1 MNIYDIAEKAGVS
14 IATVSR
20 VMNGSDKVSE
30 KTKQKILDIMHEAD
44 YTPNAF
50 ARGLTFNTMSTIG
63 LLCANV
69 SDPFWGTAVSYLEK
83 GFRSKGYDCFLCCA
97 GYDRSTRKEY
107 VKLLLSKKVD
117 AIVLVGS
124 TFVGLKEENNQYLF
138 DAAKEVPMIL
148 VNGYLD
154 HPNFYCALCDDVE
167 AVCNVTTNLINEGF
181 KNTLFLY
188 RADSY
193 SGRHKRKGFINAF
206 EKAGI
211 EVKPE
216 QILCM
221 SDSITGLRDS
231 LSKYYD
237 ETYKFDSVVA
247 GDDELAIAAI
257 KMAHQ
262 KGLKVPTEFSVIG
275 YNNTNVGLC
284 SEPEISTLDNRLEL
298 ICSDAVGFVIDI
310 LDKKDVPKK
319 TVISAEYIKRGSTTF

>member
-30 KTKQKILDIMHEAD
+30 KTRQKILDIMHEED

-50 ARGLTFNTMSTIG
+50 ARGLTFNTMSTVG

-69 SDPFWGTAVSYLEK
+69 SDPFWGTAVSHLER

-97 GYDRSTRKEY
+97 GYELDTRKEY
-107 VKLLLSKKVD
+107 IKLLLSKKVD

-124 TFVGLKEENNQYLF
+124 TFVDLNMENNQYLF
-138 DAAKEVPMIL
+138 DASKEVPMVL

-167 AVCNVTTNLINEGF
+167 AVCNVTTNLINGGH
-181 KNTLFLY
+181 KDALFLY

-193 SGRHKRKGFINAF
+193 SGVHKRKGFVKAF
-206 EKAGI
+206 ENANI
-211 EVKPE
+211 ELKPE
-216 QILCM
+216 QILR
-221 SDSITGLRDS
+221 TGGGIHDVQECLTD
-231 LSKYYD
+231 YYD
-237 ETYKFDSVVA
+237 NTYKFNSVIA
-247 GDDELAIAAI
+247 GDDELGIAAI
-257 KMAHQ
+257 KMAHK
-262 KGLKVPTEFSVIG
+262 KGLRIPEDFSVIG

-284 SEPEISTLDNRLEL
+284 CEPEISTLDNQLEL
-298 ICSDAVGFVIDI
+298 ICSDAVEYVMDLLNGNEI
-310 LDKKDVPKK
+310 PRK
-319 TVISAEYIKRGSTTF
+319 TVISAKYIKRGTTNF